1 MVAFEFQLKEN
12 WIPLKAKSINRHLR
26 KWERKKLGA
35 GVWGQP
41 ASQEQVH
48 KSKWLIFCHSMS
60 DSLTTMCHGPYKS
73 SFAVTA
79 AKKPNRPFIPGLRN
93 QEWLRTCWS
102 RVPFETQAVGL
113 PYIALES
120 IGFVEPNLR
129 PEAWGDNHL
138 FLIIVCSPLY
148 WNTILEITAALAQSA
163 VLTTN
168 RCQDGHIDLLMK
180 KITGLVSVA
189 VVCKCSVLISALSHT
204 HLRIWRW
211 K

>member
-1 MVAFEFQLKEN
+1 MWVGCIRIPIERN

-79 AKKPNRPFIPGLRN
+79 AKTEVEK
-93 QEWLRTCWS
+93 S
-102 RVPFETQAVGL
+102 RVIEDLLVAGTLWTSSGRITLYSPRLNRIRLVKPETRGVRRQ
-113 PYIALES
+113 P
-120 IGFVEPNLR
+120 
-129 PEAWGDNHL
+129 L
-138 FLIIVCSPLY
+138 FLWIVCSP
-148 WNTILEITAALAQSA
+148 WFSNMILKIMAALAQSA

-180 KITGLVSVA
+180 KITGLVPGA
-189 VVCKCSVLISALSHT
+189 VVCKCTVQISALSHT